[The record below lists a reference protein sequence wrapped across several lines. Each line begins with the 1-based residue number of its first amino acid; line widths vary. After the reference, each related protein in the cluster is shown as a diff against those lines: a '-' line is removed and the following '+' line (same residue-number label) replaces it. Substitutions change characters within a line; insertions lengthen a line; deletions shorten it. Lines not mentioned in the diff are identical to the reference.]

1 MILFLIYNIGMGN
14 SPYSIK
20 INYQDVSYAIKNK
33 ENYLLINTLSA
44 NEQECLLPN
53 TVDIK
58 KEEILLNDLM
68 AKYNKDVN
76 IILYGKNQNDDSIY
90 AKEKQLTSLGFS
102 NVYIYTGGLF
112 EWLML
117 QDIYGENMFPTTK
130 KELDILKYK
139 PTKILNVALI
149 EYK

>member
-14 SPYSIK
+14 APSSIK
-20 INYQDVSYAIKNK
+20 INYEDVSYAIKNK

-117 QDIYGENMFPTTK
+117 QDIFGEDEFPTTSK
-130 KELDILKYK
+130 VLDFLIYK
-139 PTKILNVALI
+139 PTKRLGLKLLD
-149 EYK
+149 Y